1 MIKKRIFA
9 YIALVLCLAM
19 CASAYHLETPA
30 ARVPTPPQQSR
41 PAQQMQADKP
51 AVSSLPKVTTT
62 PRPVSTPSPTPSAAP
77 QEEPASAR
85 IATVGDLMCHLKNL
99 KAGYDRKTKT
109 FDFTRFFEL
118 VKPYISVADYA
129 VGNLETTLAEGDSL
143 EDFSGFPLF
152 KTPDEF
158 AEALADTGFDLLTTA
173 NNHMLDNGF
182 AGLSRTLDVLDELGV
197 DHTGSARTKEE
208 AQTPLIVDINDIHFG
223 FLAYTYKINIS
234 RTPADMKA
242 YCLNLYNLNKVKS
255 DIAAARE
262 AGAEVIL
269 VSLHWGPQENNTK
282 PSGAFRKAVEELLK
296 AGADGILGHHPHV
309 LQPMEWVT
317 VTRES
322 GETVTCPVLYSQGNF
337 HCNSAHEGNAES
349 AITYLTFEK
358 NPDTGKVSCTK
369 MVALPVYIY
378 RIRTEPRDF
387 ILIPIGLALDD
398 EKYYNDLGLDIRKTL
413 ERGWEHITKS
423 LGDQVDIARR

>member
-1 MIKKRIFA
+1 MMKKRIFA
-9 YIALVLCLAM
+9 YIALALSLALCV
-19 CASAYHLETPA
+19 SAYQLQTPA
-30 ARVPTPPQQSR
+30 ACTPTPPVQSR
-41 PAQQMQADKP
+41 PAQQALEAPSSTAAQPEPTVVPTTKP
-51 AVSSLPKVTTT
+51 E
-62 PRPVSTPSPTPSAAP
+62 PTVAP
-77 QEEPASAR
+77 QPETITAR

-99 KAGYDRKTKT
+99 KAGYDRQTGT
-109 FDFTRFFEL
+109 FDFARFFDL
-118 VKPYISVADYA
+118 VEPYITIADYA

-158 AEALADTGFDLLTTA
+158 AEALANAGFDLLTTA

-182 AGLSRTLDVLDELGV
+182 TGLSRTLDVLDELGV

-208 AQTPLIVDINDIHFG
+208 AQTPLIVNINDIQFG

-234 RTPADMKA
+234 RTPANMKA
-242 YCLNLYNLNKVKS
+242 YCLNLYNLSKVKA

-262 AGAEVIL
+262 AGAEVVL

-282 PSGAFRKAVEELLK
+282 PSVAFKNAVKELLES
-296 AGADGILGHHPHV
+296 GADGILGHHPHV
-309 LQPMEWVT
+309 LQPMEWIT
-317 VTRES
+317 VTRDS

-358 NPDTGKVSCTK
+358 DASTGKVSCTK

-387 ILIPIGLALDD
+387 ILVPIGLALDD
-398 EKYYNDLGLDIRKTL
+398 EEYYKEIGLDIRKTL
-413 ERGWEHITKS
+413 ERGWEHITTS
-423 LGDQVDIARR
+423 LGDQVSIARR

>member
-1 MIKKRIFA
+1 MKRRILA
-9 YIALVLCLAM
+9 CLALGLSLAL
-19 CASAYHLETPA
+19 CFVAFSLATPSA
-30 ARVPTPPQQSR
+30 RIPTPPQQSR
-41 PAQQMQADKP
+41 PAQQ
-51 AVSSLPKVTTT
+51 SLEVTDIAAE
-62 PRPVSTPSPTPSAAP
+62 PESTPTPEATPEPTPTPEP
-77 QEEPASAR
+77 QITQVSAR

-99 KAGYDRKTKT
+99 KAGYNSKTKT
-109 FDFTRFFEL
+109 FDFNRFFTL
-118 VKPYISVADYA
+118 VEPYISKADYA

-143 EDFSGFPLF
+143 DDFSGFPLF

-158 AEALADTGFDLLTTA
+158 AEALANCGFDLLTTA

-182 AGLSRTLDVLDELGV
+182 TGLSRTLDVLDGLNI

-208 AQTPLIVDINDIHFG
+208 AQTPLIVDINDINFG

-234 RTPADMKA
+234 RTPSDMKQ
-242 YCLNLYNLNKVKS
+242 YCLNLYNLSKVKS
-255 DIAAARE
+255 DIAATRE
-262 AGAEVIL
+262 AGAEVVL

-282 PSGAFRKAVEELLK
+282 PSKDFQNAVQKLLE

-317 VTRES
+317 VTREN

-358 NPDTGKVSCTK
+358 DLTTGSITCTD
-369 MVALPVYIY
+369 MTALPVYIY
-378 RIRTEPRDF
+378 RIKTEPRDF
-387 ILIPIGLALDD
+387 ILIPIGLALDNED
-398 EKYYNDLGLDIRKTL
+398 YYNSIGLDIRKTL
-413 ERGWEHITKS
+413 ERGWEHITTS
-423 LGDQVDIARR
+423 LGDQVNIIRE